1 MKKPKVLIDLLKLII
16 AVNLGWI
23 LWLFIFAAIIPEEQE
38 ISDFQSL
45 VSLLLG
51 LGTGTLLLMGI
62 KYNSAHGLGQTA
74 RRAFSDIKVMEE
86 KSQKLMDK
94 ANRVADKYMKQ
105 EKKIYTGLEKIRS
118 TDKKTKIIIRN
129 GSDFYQ
135 AVQQFPELR
144 SNENI
149 KILIKQIQ
157 ECETGITRQKII
169 YNSSVEDYNAAI
181 HSFPFSMIRRL
192 CKFEE
197 MEYYDGTMDQE
208 VISDEALGI

>member
-1 MKKPKVLIDLLKLII
+1 M
-16 AVNLGWI
+16 
-23 LWLFIFAAIIPEEQE
+23 
-38 ISDFQSL
+38 
-45 VSLLLG
+45 SLLNKQEDILDEKTKGSDRSAEAYYCCKSG
-51 LGTGTLLLMGI
+51 LDLM
-62 KYNSAHGLGQTA
+62 
-74 RRAFSDIKVMEE
+74 AFSDIKVMEE